1 MRAFRAPSARREGCT
16 SGRCSPRSGFY
27 TAVAAAAVVAV
38 AEPQSF
44 GGILAVSASYLDI
57 QFNGLESLYNATG
70 GEEWSSSTGWRDSA
84 LGVCGWY
91 GVTCDDSEQNV
102 TGLSLSGNGLAGNL
116 TDAAELFD
124 ILSLV
129 SIDLS
134 DNDLVGPVALGFG
147 SMPGLEVLDLSRN
160 RLSSFPESWGM
171 EASSLQ
177 HLSLQ
182 LNNIS
187 G

>member
-1 MRAFRAPSARREGCT
+1 MKAFRAPSLCKKECT
-16 SGRCSPRSGFY
+16 SRRCSQHSGFF
-27 TAVAAAAVVAV
+27 TAVAAAALVAV
-38 AEPQSF
+38 AAPQQF
-44 GGILAVSASYLDI
+44 GGIFAVSASYLDV
-57 QFNGLESLYNATG
+57 QFSGLESLYNATG
-70 GEEWSSSTGWRDSA
+70 GEQWNSSAGWRDSA

-91 GVTCDDSEQNV
+91 GVTCDDSGQNV
-102 TGLSLSGNGLAGNL
+102 TDLTLAGNGLAGNL
-116 TDAAELFD
+116 TDAVELFD

-134 DNDLVGPVALGFG
+134 DNDLVGPVAVGFG
-147 SMPGLEVLDLSRN
+147 MMPGLEVLDLSRN
-160 RLSSFPESWGM
+160 RLSSFPASWGM